1 MIFVPRT
8 NVTRSFHT
16 HARAGTPCWMA
27 PEVMR
32 QEEGYSDRADVWSLG
47 ICVLELAK
55 SYPPYAKERAMKVL
69 LRTIRDPAPTFD
81 TYKVGWFVGVLLA
94 CFCLLAFFYFAGA
107 ADALVWWLP

>member
-1 MIFVPRT
+1 
-8 NVTRSFHT
+8 
-16 HARAGTPCWMA
+16 MA

-69 LRTIRDPAPTFD
+69 LRTIRDPPPNLD
-81 TYKVGWFVGVLLA
+81 TYKVTN
-94 CFCLLAFFYFAGA
+94 Y
-107 ADALVWWLP
+107 D